1 MPFVPAAITA
11 TFSAVSTF
19 AASSAVAGFLVN
31 TVSSIALSA
40 LATAIRGKPEVS
52 TPGITTQTTTAGGT
66 IPQRLIFGRYAT
78 AGQMVAPMMVYQSDG
93 NPNEWL
99 VYVIS
104 LADKP
109 VTGLG
114 RIFVDGKALTIEGSP
129 AASLHGDTMGAT
141 VLDTDKDSLRNKIY
155 VRFHDGRQTAA
166 DAYLRRVFGSYPERP
181 WTADM
186 IGTGV
191 AYAVVTFK
199 GKAQD
204 GDYSGFPAI
213 KFEVD
218 GHPLLDPRTGTE
230 VFTRNPAVIGW
241 NILRG
246 IDMPGGGV
254 WGVGSR
260 NFASSQVIAAANL
273 CDQQAPRTDGTLRP
287 RYQAGLEVSVSDEP
301 HQALMEFV
309 KAMGGDVADMGGTW
323 LLSAGEPG
331 GAVLSITDDDIIV
344 TDSRSLKPYPG
355 LDETINAIH
364 ASYPDPAQQW
374 EAKEAVPIYNAAFEA
389 ADGGR
394 RLIAEV
400 DFPAV
405 PYPQQIRALMGEM
418 LADHR
423 RMRTHVITL
432 PPDALGLKLGD
443 HIAWTSEINFYTSK
457 LFKVS
462 ALRVDPL
469 SLCVAVTLI
478 ERDPSDYDD
487 DAARDGV
494 LPTVPS
500 PEPVTP
506 AIVGVTGW
514 DVQPVNAG
522 GRPGIRMTWD
532 PEINARSLSWVI
544 RLASDDSEANSGT
557 TSDLTRGE
565 NVQTAGLK
573 GSTTYR
579 VTGRL
584 VIPGRGTESV
594 TATVTTLPL
603 GIGRDDL
610 DEAVR
615 DLLDDARE
623 FIDETPGVIQGV
635 RDEVAADIALVDT
648 RITNETATLSGDVAA
663 ARQLAIDNLLVAQNY
678 TDTSVQSETVAR
690 QTETGQ
696 LAARIDQIT
705 AAPTSSN
712 LLVNGDFADGTTG
725 WTGVTVANGKGT
737 VTAAGA
743 QQTFAATFS
752 PAEMLQWRIEHSGP
766 ASQVRVAFLNGSGA
780 VIGSEVVTNLAASAT
795 AKIGSGQHAPPD
807 GTAQVR
813 WRVTGTGLVIDN
825 AAVTKIDQ
833 QTLARIQSLEVAVAT
848 DTLALSTYKTEIA
861 VEFGKTNAAI
871 GTEATTRANADTA
884 IANRTTDL
892 ETTTEDHAGRI
903 NRTET
908 TLATAT
914 ESLAQLTE
922 LTEAESGRRDLVR
935 DGTFARVATYWPGG
949 ALPPAGRLIARDE
962 ASTDARIRSV
972 PAPRYFNLL
981 PSDAAGTW
989 RDTDFQSV
997 TPGEVIDVRFDYVRG
1012 LATSVV
1018 PAERVVFYGPNKAV
1032 LGTPYT
1038 LRGDGFGADWRTAS
1052 GQAIAPVGAVYAK
1065 TQAGV
1070 AATGTSAAG
1079 ITNVS
1084 AMRTGA
1090 GYASRS
1096 TVQTL
1101 SQVYADDKVS
1111 LANYKVGV
1119 ESRLLRTK

>member
-40 LATAIRGKPEVS
+40 LATAIRGRPEVS

-141 VLDTDKDSLRNKIY
+141 VLDTAKDSLRNKIY

-166 DAYLRRVFGSYPERP
+166 DAYLRRVFGTYPERP

-218 GHPLLDPRTGTE
+218 GHPLYDPRDATQDPANEATWK
-230 VFTRNPAVIGW
+230 FTRNAAVMAY
-241 NILRG
+241 NVLRG
-246 IDMPGGGV
+246 IDMPGGGT
-254 WGVGSR
+254 WGVGTRKFHLPS
-260 NFASSQVIAAANL
+260 VIAAMNL
-273 CDQQAPRTDGTLRP
+273 CDQQVPRTDGTMRP

-323 LLSAGEPG
+323 LLAAGEPG
-331 GAVLSITDDDIIV
+331 GPVLSITDDDIIV

-405 PYPQQIRALMGEM
+405 PYPQQVRALMGEM

-443 HIAWTSEINFYTSK
+443 HDAWTSEINFYTSK

-462 ALRVDPL
+462 ALRVDPV
-469 SLCVAVTLI
+469 SLCVAVTKI

-514 DVQPVNAG
+514 DVQAVNAG
-522 GRPGIRMTWD
+522 GRPGIRMVWN
-532 PEINARSLSWVI
+532 PEINARALSWVI
-544 RLASDDSEANSGT
+544 RLASDGSEANSGT
-557 TSDLTRGE
+557 TSDMARGE

-573 GSTTYR
+573 GATTYH

-594 TATVTTLPL
+594 TVPVTTLP
-603 GIGRDDL
+603 IGMSWEDL
-610 DEAVR
+610 TGEVR
-615 DLLDDARE
+615 DSFEELEGWLEGTGPWFRDLMDTIDALRDAVGEVDYGGFTHRE
-623 FIDETPGVIQGV
+623 VIF
-635 RDEVAADIALVDT
+635 RRAMSEVDRARAEFREDIIAAT
-648 RITNETATLSGDVAA
+648 GP
-663 ARQLAIDNLLVAQNY
+663 
-678 TDTSVQSETVAR
+678 TSA
-690 QTETGQ
+690 
-696 LAARIDQIT
+696 LAARIEQVNASIDGAVAGAVDGIVARVEETEEGLLAQADSIDMVSARTDRGT
-705 AAPTSSN
+705 ASGLMRVSAESGPAGVQTRIGIRAEASA
-712 LLVNGDFADGTTG
+712 GDVSHSAALYLDAKADGTSQALVQANRFALITG
-725 WTGVTVANGKGT
+725 PTGLPQVPFVVDGT
-737 VTAAGA
+737 QIVMDADVWVKNLSIGPDKVQVDGLSQLWSGNFAKLATSTNNVWSEVGRITFTPYAAGSKILVVGSA
-743 QQTFAATFS
+743 LLSVIETSAFVPVGIMRVLINGTEVFRRSLTGDRKVGGGSYATDDWIS
-752 PAEMLQWRIEHSGP
+752 I
-766 ASQVRVAFLNGSGA
+766 VAM
-780 VIGSEVVTNLAASAT
+780 
-795 AKIGSGQHAPPD
+795 
-807 GTAQVR
+807 GTAIA
-813 WRVTGTGLVIDN
+813 GAN
-825 AAVTKIDQ
+825 AAVVQVI
-833 QTLARIQSLEVAVAT
+833 
-848 DTLALSTYKTEIA
+848 
-861 VEFGKTNAAI
+861 
-871 GTEATTRANADTA
+871 
-884 IANRTTDL
+884 
-892 ETTTEDHAGRI
+892 
-903 NRTET
+903 
-908 TLATAT
+908 
-914 ESLAQLTE
+914 
-922 LTEAESGRRDLVR
+922 SG
-935 DGTFARVATYWPGG
+935 
-949 ALPPAGRLIARDE
+949 
-962 ASTDARIRSV
+962 
-972 PAPRYFNLL
+972 
-981 PSDAAGTW
+981 SD
-989 RDTDFQSV
+989 
-997 TPGEVIDVRFDYVRG
+997 DY
-1012 LATSVV
+1012 
-1018 PAERVVFYGPNKAV
+1018 
-1032 LGTPYT
+1032 
-1038 LRGDGFGADWRTAS
+1038 TAS
-1052 GQAIAPVGAVYAK
+1052 LD
-1065 TQAGV
+1065 
-1070 AATGTSAAG
+1070 ATKLFVTEFK
-1079 ITNVS
+1079 
-1084 AMRTGA
+1084 R
-1090 GYASRS
+1090 
-1096 TVQTL
+1096 
-1101 SQVYADDKVS
+1101 
-1111 LANYKVGV
+1111 
-1119 ESRLLRTK
+1119 

>member
-40 LATAIRGKPEVS
+40 LATAIRGKPDVS
-52 TPGITTQTTTAGGT
+52 QPGITTQTTTAGGT

-141 VLDTDKDSLRNKIY
+141 VLDTAKDSLRNKIY
-155 VRFHDGRQTAA
+155 VRFHDGRQTTA
-166 DAYLRRVFGSYPERP
+166 DAYLRRVFGTYPERP

-218 GHPLLDPRTGTE
+218 GHALLDPRTGTE

-273 CDQQAPRTDGTLRP
+273 CDQQVPRTDGTLRP

-323 LLSAGEPG
+323 LLAAGEPG
-331 GAVLSITDDDIIV
+331 GPVLSITDDDIIV

-400 DFPAV
+400 DFPSV
-405 PYPQQIRALMGEM
+405 PYPQQVRALMSEM

-443 HIAWTSEINFYTSK
+443 HIAWTSGINFYTAK

-506 AIVGVTGW
+506 SIVGITGW
-514 DVQPVNAG
+514 DVQAVNAG
-522 GRPGIRMTWD
+522 GRPGIRMVWN

-544 RLASDDSEANSGT
+544 RLASDGSEANSGT
-557 TSDLTRGE
+557 TSDLRRGE

-594 TATVTTLPL
+594 TTAVTTLPL
-603 GIGRDDL
+603 GLTWEDL
-610 DEAVR
+610 TGEVLDSFDGLEDWAEGTGGFLR
-615 DLLDDARE
+615 DL
-623 FIDETPGVIQGV
+623 
-635 RDEVAADIALVDT
+635 RDE
-648 RITNETATLSGDVAA
+648 
-663 ARQLAIDNLLVAQNY
+663 
-678 TDTSVQSETVAR
+678 
-690 QTETGQ
+690 
-696 LAARIDQIT
+696 
-705 AAPTSSN
+705 
-712 LLVNGDFADGTTG
+712 
-725 WTGVTVANGKGT
+725 
-737 VTAAGA
+737 
-743 QQTFAATFS
+743 
-752 PAEMLQWRIEHSGP
+752 
-766 ASQVRVAFLNGSGA
+766 
-780 VIGSEVVTNLAASAT
+780 IG
-795 AKIGSGQHAPPD
+795 
-807 GTAQVR
+807 
-813 WRVTGTGLVIDN
+813 
-825 AAVTKIDQ
+825 
-833 QTLARIQSLEVAVAT
+833 
-848 DTLALSTYKTEIA
+848 
-861 VEFGKTNAAI
+861 
-871 GTEATTRANADTA
+871 
-884 IANRTTDL
+884 
-892 ETTTEDHAGRI
+892 
-903 NRTET
+903 
-908 TLATAT
+908 
-914 ESLAQLTE
+914 
-922 LTEAESGRRDLVR
+922 LVR
-935 DGTFARVATYWPGG
+935 DGLLETDLGSFIQREEIRRTITAEVGAARAQFDERITVAVSETAAVALRTDRLAVQLGEVGASVTRESLARARADEALAADIQTVTAGIPGAVAEATE
-949 ALPPAGRLIARDE
+949 ALVSRVKDTEDGLVAQSDAITRVEARTDRGTATGLMRVSAESGPAGVQTRIGIRAE
-962 ASTDARIRSV
+962 ASANEVSHSAALYLDARADGTSQALVQANRFALITGPTGLPQV
-972 PAPRYFNLL
+972 PFVVDGTQIVMDADVWIKNLTIGPDKVQVDGL
-981 PSDAAGTW
+981 SNLWPASFADTQTSPDDAQWVEVGRLSLTPYAAGTKL
-989 RDTDFQSV
+989 FV
-997 TPGEVIDVRFDYVRG
+997 TGQG
-1012 LATSVV
+1012 L
-1018 PAERVVFYGPNKAV
+1018 
-1032 LGTPYT
+1032 
-1038 LRGDGFGADWRTAS
+1038 LRARAS
-1052 GQAIAPVGAVYAK
+1052 TQGAK
-1065 TQAGV
+1065 TVEMRVLINGVSVYQRSIRSLRFSPDPNIAEANEEWTTIQGMRRSVAGTNTIIV
-1070 AATGTSAAG
+1070 QVRQINDDSSQPAHGGLYGTA
-1079 ITNVS
+1079 IYVTEFK
-1084 AMRTGA
+1084 R
-1090 GYASRS
+1090 
-1096 TVQTL
+1096 
-1101 SQVYADDKVS
+1101 
-1111 LANYKVGV
+1111 
-1119 ESRLLRTK
+1119 

>member
-40 LATAIRGKPEVS
+40 LSMAIRGKPEVS

-109 VTGLG
+109 VTRLG
-114 RIFVDGKALTIEGSP
+114 RIFVDGKALTIDGSP

-141 VLDTDKDSLRNKIY
+141 VLDSGQESLRNKIY
-155 VRFHDGRQTAA
+155 IRLHHGGQTEA
-166 DAYLRRVFGSYPERP
+166 DAYLRRVFGTYPERP

-218 GHPLLDPRTGTE
+218 GHPLYDPRDATQDPANEATWK
-230 VFTRNPAVIGW
+230 FTRNAAVMAY
-241 NILRG
+241 NVLRG
-246 IDMPGGGV
+246 IDMPGGGT
-254 WGVGSR
+254 WGVGTRKFHLPS
-260 NFASSQVIAAANL
+260 VIAAMNL
-273 CDQQAPRTDGTLRP
+273 CDQQVPRTDGTMRP

-323 LLSAGEPG
+323 LLAAGEPG
-331 GAVLSITDDDIIV
+331 GPVLSITDDDIIV

-405 PYPQQIRALMGEM
+405 PYPQQVRALMGEM

-443 HIAWTSEINFYTSK
+443 HDAWTSEINFYTSK

-462 ALRVDPL
+462 ALRVDPV
-469 SLCVAVTLI
+469 SLCVAVTKI

-514 DVQPVNAG
+514 DVQAVNAG
-522 GRPGIRMTWD
+522 GRPGIRMVWN
-532 PEINARSLSWVI
+532 PEINARALSWVI
-544 RLASDDSEANSGT
+544 RLASDGSEANSGT
-557 TSDLTRGE
+557 TSDMARGE

-594 TATVTTLPL
+594 TTTVTTLPL
-603 GIGRDDL
+603 GIGRDEL
-610 DEAVR
+610 DEDVR

-635 RDEVAADIALVDT
+635 RDEVAADIALVDA
-648 RITNETATLSGDVAA
+648 RITNETASLSGDVAA

-690 QTETGQ
+690 QTENGQ

-712 LLVNGDFADGTTG
+712 LLVNGDFADGSTG
-725 WTGVTVANGKGT
+725 WTGVTVSNGTGT

-743 QQTFAATFS
+743 EQTFAATFS
-752 PAEMLQWRIEHSGP
+752 PAEMLQWRVEYSGP
-766 ASQVRVAFLNGSGA
+766 AGQVRVAFLNGSGA
-780 VIGSEVVTNLAASAT
+780 VIGSEVVTNLAASAS
-795 AKIGSGQHAPPD
+795 AKVGSGQHAPPD

-833 QTLARIQSLEVAVAT
+833 QTLARIQSLEAAVAS
-848 DTLALSTYKTEIA
+848 DTQALATYKTEVA
-861 VEFGKTNAAI
+861 ARFG
-871 GTEATTRANADTA
+871 
-884 IANRTTDL
+884 
-892 ETTTEDHAGRI
+892 TTEIGR
-903 NRTET
+903 
-908 TLATAT
+908 AH
-914 ESLAQLTE
+914 
-922 LTEAESGRRDLVR
+922 V
-935 DGTFARVATYWPGG
+935 
-949 ALPPAGRLIARDE
+949 
-962 ASTDARIRSV
+962 
-972 PAPRYFNLL
+972 
-981 PSDAAGTW
+981 
-989 RDTDFQSV
+989 
-997 TPGEVIDVRFDYVRG
+997 
-1012 LATSVV
+1012 
-1018 PAERVVFYGPNKAV
+1018 
-1032 LGTPYT
+1032 
-1038 LRGDGFGADWRTAS
+1038 
-1052 GQAIAPVGAVYAK
+1052 
-1065 TQAGV
+1065 
-1070 AATGTSAAG
+1070 
-1079 ITNVS
+1079 
-1084 AMRTGA
+1084 
-1090 GYASRS
+1090 
-1096 TVQTL
+1096 
-1101 SQVYADDKVS
+1101 
-1111 LANYKVGV
+1111 
-1119 ESRLLRTK
+1119 